1 MTISNLNKICALLR
15 GGFPAVD
22 SGKDLSLI
30 LEIGKMQEAGM
41 PLTQKQLCLCGI
53 APAATVRRRLRR
65 LVAKKI
71 IKKVISRNDGRSV
84 ILCLSEVALKQLRQ
98 VSRVVK
104 QMDW

>member
-1 MTISNLNKICALLR
+1 MTIANLNKICTLLR
-15 GGFPAVD
+15 GSFPAVD

-30 LEIGKMQEAGM
+30 LEVGKRQEAGT

-71 IKKVISRNDGRSV
+71 IKKAISRTDGRSV
-84 ILCLSEVALKQLRQ
+84 ILCLSDVAQKQLRQ

-104 QMDW
+104 QMNW